1 MKLRPEQAR
10 LIAKYYMGERVHK
23 SEVDNI
29 IDLDTNLPVIK
40 NAEYI
45 DVQDAGEDD
54 WLVVFKFNN
63 VYYGAM
69 RDLDYIQEVKP
80 YTITRYKFA

>member
-1 MKLRPEQAR
+1 MKLEPEQAS
-10 LIAKYYMGERVHK
+10 LIAKYYMGECVHK
-23 SEVDNI
+23 SKVDNI

-45 DVQDAGEDD
+45 DVQDAGDD
-54 WLVVFKFNN
+54 WLVIFKFNN
-63 VYYGAM
+63 VYYGAL

-80 YTITRYKFA
+80 YTIIRYKFA